1 MASSG
6 SAAVAPVK
14 APPRAPPLEVESR
27 SEDTPH
33 PNLTKLTRA
42 TPGRELNKED
52 LFMHHEEARA
62 VLFMMKSR
70 QGFFCN
76 VAPTARVQFPYI
88 AAALA
93 IMCGYFR
100 KKNKKPNYCAAAAA
114 FGMWTQH
121 PVSVRDWV
129 TCLSLLE
136 KGIEMAADE
145 EDWRYMAWQHRRD
158 GSGSRPKR

>member
-1 MASSG
+1 M
-6 SAAVAPVK
+6 
-14 APPRAPPLEVESR
+14 L
-27 SEDTPH
+27 
-33 PNLTKLTRA
+33 
-42 TPGRELNKED
+42 
-52 LFMHHEEARA
+52 HEEARA

-145 EDWRYMAWQHRRD
+145 EDWRYMAWQLAQARRQWE
-158 GSGSRPKR
+158 SPEEVKTERRELRERQKRKRL